1 MKRRSAE
8 KGFTLIELM
17 IVVAIVGILAAIAIP
32 NFIGMQKRAKTT
44 EAKSNL
50 GELWTLQEAY
60 RAENDTY
67 VLPSGSLAEGTYD
80 GTVGWAELGFYPKGT
95 TRYGYSVTAAGGT
108 SFTAQ
113 ATGDIDNDGLNDTWT
128 IDELGNLQHTN
139 VD

>member
-1 MKRRSAE
+1 MMRRSKE

-50 GELWTLQEAY
+50 GEIWTLQEAY

-67 VLPSGSLAEGTYD
+67 VAPSGALTAGTYD
-80 GTVGWAELGFYPKGT
+80 GTTGWAELGFYPKGT
-95 TRYGYSVTAAGGT
+95 TRYDYTVTSADAN

-113 ATGDIDNDGLNDTWT
+113 ASGDIDNDGQNDIWT
-128 IDELGNLQHTN
+128 IDELGNLQHTS

>member
-1 MKRRSAE
+1 MMRRRKE

-50 GELWTLQEAY
+50 GEIWTLQEAY

-67 VLPSGSLAEGTYD
+67 VAPGASLPAGTYD
-80 GTVGWAELGFYPKGT
+80 GSTGWADLGFYPKGT
-95 TRYGYSVTAAGGT
+95 TRYDYSVTGATGT
-108 SFTAQ
+108 TFTCQ
-113 ATGDIDNDGLNDTWT
+113 ASGDIDGDGQNDVWT
-128 IDELGNLQHTN
+128 IDEVGNLQHTN

>member
-1 MKRRSAE
+1 MKRHSKE

-67 VLPSGSLAEGTYD
+67 VAPSGTLAAGTYD
-80 GTVGWAELGFYPKGT
+80 GTNGWAELGFYPKGT
-95 TRYGYSVTAAGGT
+95 TRYAYSITSASATAF
-108 SFTAQ
+108 SAQ
-113 ATGDIDNDGLNDTWT
+113 ASGDIDNDGTNDIWT
-128 IDELGNLQHTN
+128 IDEVGDLQHTTI
-139 VD
+139 D

>member
-1 MKRRSAE
+1 MRRHKE
-8 KGFTLIELM
+8 RGFTLIELM

-50 GELWTLQEAY
+50 GEIWTLQEAY
-60 RAENDTY
+60 RAESDTY
-67 VLPSGSLAEGTYD
+67 VQPSGTLPEGLYD
-80 GTVGWAELGFYPKGT
+80 GTTGWAELGFYPKGT
-95 TRYGYSVTAAGGT
+95 TRYAYSITNADAT

-113 ATGDIDNDGLNDTWT
+113 ATGDIDNDGQNDTWT
-128 IDELGNLQHTN
+128 IDEVGNLQHTN

>member
-50 GELWTLQEAY
+50 GEIWTLQEAY
-60 RAENDTY
+60 RAENDVY
-67 VLPSGSLAEGTYD
+67 VMPSGALAAGTYD
-80 GTVGWAELGFYPKGT
+80 GTTGWAELGFYPKGT
-95 TRYGYSVTAAGGT
+95 TRYAYSITSASGTA
-108 SFTAQ
+108 FTAQ